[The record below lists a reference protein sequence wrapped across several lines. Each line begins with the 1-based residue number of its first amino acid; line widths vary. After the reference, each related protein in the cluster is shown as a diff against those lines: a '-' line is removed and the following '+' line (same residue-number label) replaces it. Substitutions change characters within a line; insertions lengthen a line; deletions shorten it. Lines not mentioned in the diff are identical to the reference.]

1 MIRTLINSLRL
12 SLIAVLVSF
21 GLGMATVSAAPA
33 GVFADLS
40 SSKSAV
46 CGGAGLPSCSGGA
59 DVNKVLT
66 GVINVLSAIIGV
78 VAVIMIIISGLR
90 YITSGGDGQKVASAK
105 NTLIYSLVGL
115 VIVALAQ
122 LIVHFVLG
130 KTK

>member
-33 GVFADLS
+33 SNFGALS
-40 SSKSAV
+40 SSKTEV
-46 CGGAGLPSCSGGA
+46 CKGAGLTSCDGGS

-66 GVINVLSAIIGV
+66 SVINILSAIIGV
-78 VAVIMIIISGLR
+78 VAVIMIILSGLK

-105 NTLIYSLVGL
+105 NTLVYSLVGL

>member
-1 MIRTLINSLRL
+1 MIRTFINSLRL

-21 GLGMATVSAAPA
+21 GLGMATVNAAPA
-33 GVFADLS
+33 SGFAALG
-40 SSKSAV
+40 SSKSEV
-46 CGGAGLPSCSGGA
+46 CKGAGLSSCSGGA

-66 GVINVLSAIIGV
+66 GVINILSAIIGV
-78 VAVIMIIISGLR
+78 VAVIMIILSGMK

-105 NTLIYSLVGL
+105 STLIYSLVGL

-122 LIVHFVLG
+122 VIVHFVLG